1 MARKVVGKVDK
12 STVQNKKT
20 VNSSIK
26 KLKILITVINRSKAI
41 YYQDLLEQFEINMQ
55 TIIYGRGTADK
66 EIFSMLNIDENEKA
80 IILSVVREDKLQ
92 DVLETLSEKFN
103 KIKNGKGIAFTIPM
117 QSIIGVSVYQFLS
130 NNKTFLKRLYFRP
143 CMW

>member
-26 KLKILITVINRSKAI
+26 KLKMLITVINRSKAI

-80 IILSVVREDKLQ
+80 ILLSVVREDKLQ

-130 NNKTFLKRLYFRP
+130 NNTTFIKEAK
-143 CMW
+143 

>member
-80 IILSVVREDKLQ
+80 ILLSVVREDKLQ

-130 NNKTFLKRLYFRP
+130 NNTTFIKEAK
-143 CMW
+143 

>member
-55 TIIYGRGTADK
+55 TIIY
-66 EIFSMLNIDENEKA
+66 MYA
-80 IILSVVREDKLQ
+80 IKDIQMRYPLTR
-92 DVLETLSEKFN
+92 
-103 KIKNGKGIAFTIPM
+103 
-117 QSIIGVSVYQFLS
+117 
-130 NNKTFLKRLYFRP
+130 
-143 CMW
+143 

>member
-80 IILSVVREDKLQ
+80 ILLSVVREDKLQ

-130 NNKTFLKRLYFRP
+130 NNTTFIKEVK
-143 CMW
+143 

>member
-1 MARKVVGKVDK
+1 MAIRKKEVKAI
-12 STVQNKKT
+12 KT
-20 VNSSIK
+20 TTTNVRKTKADVK
-26 KLKILITVINRSKAI
+26 KLKLLVTVVDRSKTLF
-41 YYQDLLEQFEINMQ
+41 YVDLLEQYEVNLQMV
-55 TIIYGRGTADK
+55 IYGRGTADK

-130 NNKTFLKRLYFRP
+130 NNTTFIKEAK
-143 CMW
+143 

>member
-26 KLKILITVINRSKAI
+26 KLKMLITVINRSKAI

-130 NNKTFLKRLYFRP
+130 NNTTFIKEAK
-143 CMW
+143 